1 MKPLRLEFGPPAPAA
16 PWWAVGLFVIAVAVC
31 AAAVW
36 RLGSTQAA
44 LAEAQRESAQKRDL
58 LQMRTPVRAAAPPY
72 MLAPEQVAAV
82 NRAVAALNLPWDNLF
97 GAVEA
102 ARPEKVALLNLEPDG
117 VRRSLRL
124 VAEARDSADML
135 AFVDRL
141 AARPELATVNLVKH
155 EIQEKDAQRPLRFQ
169 VDAQWKEAP

>member
-1 MKPLRLEFGPPAPAA
+1 
-16 PWWAVGLFVIAVAVC
+16 
-31 AAAVW
+31 
-36 RLGSTQAA
+36 
-44 LAEAQRESAQKRDL
+44 
-58 LQMRTPVRAAAPPY
+58 